1 MLLYCTCLPTNSRG
15 PACFTSTLK
24 GTCCLPTSWVFLQPH
39 AAGLQGNVLP
49 GARPHA
55 AAGQCTDFTED
66 LVTVDNMQAAHTCFM
81 STCLMQVSLPPSFT
95 WSRISSTRTPV
106 TGPSVSMTPT
116 SSFSRTPET
125 NPSVPLGQAIVPQ
138 QQQDLDTTYKVVKAM
153 LAHSYMA
160 IDSNR
165 GHQMGD
171 ARDISP
177 AQQHPVSQWRLSWGI
192 CLLSHLKGL
201 SKY

>member
-1 MLLYCTCLPTNSRG
+1 MHLFAYKQWRASLFYVY
-15 PACFTSTLK
+15 LK
-24 GTCCLPTSWVFLQPH
+24 RH
-39 AAGLQGNVLP
+39 VLP
-49 GARPHA
+49 AHILVFYSHMQLAYREMAFQAPGPMQLLDIA
-55 AAGQCTDFTED
+55 QNFTED

-81 STCLMQVSLPPSFT
+81 STCFMQVSSPPSFS

-106 TGPSVSMTPT
+106 TRPSFSMPPT

-125 NPSVPLGQAIVPQ
+125 NSSVPLGQAIVPQ
-138 QQQDLDTTYKVVKAM
+138 QQQDLDTTNRFVMAM
-153 LAHSYMA
+153 LSHSYMA

-171 ARDISP
+171 ALDILP
-177 AQQHPVSQWRLSWGI
+177 VQQHPFPQWRLSWGI

>member
-1 MLLYCTCLPTNSRG
+1 MHLFTYKQQRASLFYVYLKRHML
-15 PACFTSTLK
+15 PAHIL
-24 GTCCLPTSWVFLQPH
+24 VFFYSLMQL
-39 AAGLQGNVLP
+39 AYGEMS
-49 GARPHA
+49 
-55 AAGQCTDFTED
+55 F
-66 LVTVDNMQAAHTCFM
+66 QAAHTCFM
-81 STCLMQVSLPPSFT
+81 STCLMQVSSPPSFT

-106 TGPSVSMTPT
+106 TGPSVAITPT